1 MMEFRGA
8 EKMKYSATFNN
19 QNFWIN
25 VDTSDANEM
34 KELHTKYLIDQEMID
49 YSLDKNEGAHFE
61 YNKSNDTFLFIY
73 VVPKQYKDNNHYETT
88 PITFI
93 IKENI
98 FFTITNDETKYLL
111 PKINELILNDVTISL
126 YKLLFNVLFML
137 TDQFF
142 PLIEGIDRQI
152 KTVNGKLRTKTNK
165 QNLLDLSDLEISN
178 TYLFSA
184 AKQDAVVLEQLKLHF
199 VYSKFNEVEKEE
211 LVDTIIETRQLVEM
225 TRLSSQVLNQL
236 SGTYNNILN
245 NTLNET
251 MRILTVLSVLLTIP
265 TIITGFFGMNMP
277 LPLENNV
284 LGWLIIIGISIT
296 LWFIL
301 SIILSRFMR

>member
-1 MMEFRGA
+1 MN
-8 EKMKYSATFNN
+8 YSAIFND
-19 QNFWIN
+19 NFHWLN
-25 VDTSDANEM
+25 VDTSDVARMNE
-34 KELHTKYLIDQEMID
+34 LQTKYQIDKEMID
-49 YSLDKNEGAHFE
+49 YSIDKNEGAHFE
-61 YNKSNDTFLFIY
+61 YNKSNATFLFIY

-98 FFTITNDETKYLL
+98 FFSITNDNTCYLL
-111 PKINELILNDVTISL
+111 PKIHEIILNDETISL

-142 PLIEGIDRQI
+142 PLLEGIDRQI
-152 KTVNGKLRTKTNK
+152 KLVNGRLRTKTNK

-199 VYSKFNEVEKEE
+199 IYSKFNELEKEE

-245 NTLNET
+245 NSLNDT

-284 LGWLIIIGISIT
+284 LGWLIIIGISVI
-296 LWFIL
+296 LWLVLSMILRKFIK
-301 SIILSRFMR
+301 

>member
-1 MMEFRGA
+1 MIKRMGLW
-8 EKMKYSATFNN
+8 MDYSAVFNDK
-19 QNFWIN
+19 FYWIN
-25 VDTSDANEM
+25 VDTSNIDKMNEL
-34 KELHTKYLIDQEMID
+34 ETKYQIDKEMID
-49 YSLDKNEGAHFE
+49 YSIDKNEGAHFE
-61 YNKSNDTFLFIY
+61 YNKTSATFLFIY
-73 VVPKQYKDNNHYETT
+73 VVPKQFKDNNHYETT

-98 FFTITNDETKYLL
+98 FFTITNDSTRYLL
-111 PKINELILNDVTISL
+111 PKINELILNDENISL

-142 PLIEGIDRQI
+142 PLIEGIDRQV

-199 VYSKFNEVEKEE
+199 IYSKFNEIEKEE

-245 NTLNET
+245 NSLNDT
-251 MRILTVLSVLLTIP
+251 MKILTVLSVLLTIP

-284 LGWLIIIGISIT
+284 LGWLIIIGISVV

-301 SIILSRFMR
+301 SMILRKFME

>member
-1 MMEFRGA
+1 ME
-8 EKMKYSATFNN
+8 YSAVFND
-19 QNFWIN
+19 QFYWIN
-25 VDTSDANEM
+25 VDTNNSEKMNEL
-34 KELHTKYLIDQEMID
+34 ETKYKIDKEMID

-61 YNKSNDTFLFIY
+61 YNKSSSTFLFIY

-93 IKENI
+93 IKENL
-98 FFTITNDETKYLL
+98 FFTITNNNTNYLL
-111 PKINELILNDVTISL
+111 PKINDIILNDENISL

-152 KTVNGKLRTKTNK
+152 KIVNGKLRTKTNK

-184 AKQDAVVLEQLKLHF
+184 AKQDAVVLEQLKVHF
-199 VYSKFNEVEKEE
+199 IYSKFNEIEKEE
-211 LVDTIIETRQLVEM
+211 LVDTIIESRQLVEM
-225 TRLSSQVLNQL
+225 AKLSSQVLNQL

-245 NTLNET
+245 NSLNDT
-251 MRILTVLSVLLTIP
+251 MKILTVLSVLLTIP

-284 LGWLIIIGISIT
+284 LGWLIIIVISIV
-296 LWFIL
+296 LWLIL
-301 SIILSRFMR
+301 YSALKKFME